1 MPILRADVKELAG
14 NRHADIEQLLQLLPE
29 ALSGAKADS
38 TMRRYVPLWRYFRDW
53 CTGHELPFLPAAPLT
68 VALYLLKLAQTANS
82 FLTIKLASAAIA
94 AFHSFASQT
103 EVTRAPIVAAIR
115 EYARRN
121 LPSGDNRKEPIP
133 FDKVEDACW
142 VLCERP
148 SVRLRNLSLA
158 AAISLGFCGFF
169 RYE

>member
-1 MPILRADVKELAG
+1 MLLTDVMPILRADVKELAG

-68 VALYLLKLAQTANS
+68 VALYLLKLAQNS
-82 FLTIKLASAAIA
+82 FSTIKLASTAIA

-121 LPSGDNRKEPIP
+121 LPSGDNRKERIP

-148 SVRLRNLSLA
+148 SGRLRNLSLA
-158 AAISLGFCGFF
+158 AAIRWASVAS
-169 RYE
+169 